1 MVFSKIISSNFLLE
15 MERYDDDLAKIA
27 NNSDSASHYGSYRS
41 NTTDSTSSTSV
52 SYFSIPSLHRE
63 DLHRIS
69 RIGSGKFCHVHM
81 VTGPSTLINDPNDND
96 VNNDNDNFHR
106 RQLFALKSVDPS
118 KTRNVDDLTLATTQL
133 ANEAKILSQ
142 LDHEN
147 IIQLRGVSSEPFSQ
161 SYASGGDGYFLILDL
176 LTETLSDRLQKWRGQ
191 SKRKNVERNSSKG
204 ILVRA
209 KNSSSNLL
217 KVPFRA
223 LNSKSKLD
231 VEDSG
236 GINSCNNPNCRSLRQ
251 QALHERIE
259 ETAIGIAKGI
269 LYLHSRNIILRDLKP
284 ANIGYADNIYENTYN
299 SNNHN
304 KNIEKALQQNK
315 LRLFDFGMAQK
326 LEECDP
332 SEICGSLR
340 YMAPE
345 VMAGKGYS
353 LGVDVYSFGV
363 ILFEICS
370 LKVPFDDHEKQ
381 KQKMERKVSSN
392 NLLRKVSSSNN
403 LLPKVSSSS
412 NLMRKVGNNLL
423 RKNSSKS
430 SLLSKSDNN
439 KSSNHQIHHCESLT
453 LTLAVEKRMISDF
466 HKSLSFCGPMKTNE
480 DLEKLIP
487 CPRIRKLIEECLNE
501 DPNNRPSFQNII
513 SRLVFIFNN
522 DSSTEST
529 QCCCTGTQIS
539 ERLGFGS
546 FDNEVVQF

>member
-1 MVFSKIISSNFLLE
+1 MVFSKVISSNFLLQ

-27 NNSDSASHYGSYRS
+27 NNLDSASQCGSCRS
-41 NTTDSTSSTSV
+41 DTTDSTSSTSV
-52 SYFSIPSLHRE
+52 SSFPIPSVHRD

-96 VNNDNDNFHR
+96 FNNDNDNSHR
-106 RQLFALKSVDPS
+106 RTLFALKSVDPS

-161 SYASGGDGYFLILDL
+161 SYASGGDGYFFIMDF
-176 LTETLSDRLQKWRGQ
+176 LTETLADRLQKWRGQ
-191 SKRKNVERNSSKG
+191 RKNAKHNSSKG
-204 ILVRA
+204 ILARA
-209 KNSSSNLL
+209 KKSSSNLL
-217 KVPFRA
+217 KLPFQA

-231 VEDSG
+231 LEDSG
-236 GINSCNNPNCRSLRQ
+236 SSNSCNNPNHRSLHQ

-259 ETAIGIAKGI
+259 ETAMGIAKGMV
-269 LYLHSRNIILRDLKP
+269 YLHSRNIILRDLKP
-284 ANIGYADNIYENTYN
+284 ANIGYDENVYENVYD
-299 SNNHN
+299 SNNV
-304 KNIEKALQQNK
+304 EKGLQQNK

-326 LEECDP
+326 VDECDP

-370 LKVPFDDHEKQ
+370 LQVPFADHEKR
-381 KQKMERKVSSN
+381 KKKTERKFSSS

-466 HKSLSFCGPMKTNE
+466 HKSLSFYGPLKTNE

-487 CPRIRKLIEECLNE
+487 CPRIRILIEECLDD
-501 DPNNRPSFQNII
+501 DPNNRPSFQNIL
-513 SRLVFIFNN
+513 SRLSVIFNI

-529 QCCCTGTQIS
+529 QSCSTGTQIS